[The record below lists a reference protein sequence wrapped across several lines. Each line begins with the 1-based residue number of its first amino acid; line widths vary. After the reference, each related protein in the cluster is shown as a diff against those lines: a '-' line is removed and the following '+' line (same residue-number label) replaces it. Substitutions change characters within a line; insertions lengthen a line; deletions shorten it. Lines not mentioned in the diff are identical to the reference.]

1 MAANQE
7 QFHLLLNTLL
17 STDNTIRSGA
27 EDTYN
32 NLPVGSK
39 VTYLLAALHNA
50 TMSEEA
56 KQMAAVLLRRVFS
69 SEFLEFYP
77 KLPPDDQ
84 KVLKEQVLLAVQQ
97 EQSESIRKKVCD
109 MAAEVARNLID
120 DDGNNQWPEFLNF
133 LFQCSN
139 SPLPQMKESALRMFT
154 SVPGVFGNQ
163 QANYLDI
170 IKQMIQKALVDTTS
184 YEVRFQAVRAVSAFI
199 LLHEKEIPIQ
209 KHFHDVLP
217 GFMQV
222 VLESVEKQDDD
233 ALLKCLIDLSETT
246 PKFLRMQLDA
256 ILELCMKIVSNE
268 DMPDSWRHLA
278 LEVIVTMSETAPA
291 MLRKVGAKYIPLLV
305 PIILKMMTDIE
316 DEPDWSISDEIVDED
331 NDSNTVV
338 AESALDRLACG
349 LGGKTIM
356 PLIEQNIPSMLAN
369 TDWKYRHAA
378 LMALSAVG
386 EGCHKQ
392 METSLPQIMNG
403 VLNFLGDPHPRVRY
417 ASCNAIGQMSTDFAP
432 VFEKKFHDRVVPG
445 LLMVLDDNDNPR
457 VQAHAGAALVNF
469 SEDCPKNI
477 LTTYLDAIMGKLES
491 ILTAKFKELVEKG
504 TKLVLE
510 QVVTTIASVAD
521 TSEEQFVAYYDRLM
535 PCLKYIISNANT
547 EDLKMLRG
555 KAIEC
560 VSLIGL
566 AVGAEKFMR
575 DASEVM
581 DMLLKTQTEGG
592 DLPDDDP
599 QTSYLISAWARIC
612 KILGKQFEQYLP
624 LVMGPVMKAASMKP
638 EVALLDNDDM
648 QGVEGDLDWQFVSL
662 GEQQNFGIKTSG
674 LEDKASACEMLVCYA
689 RELKDGFADYAETVV
704 KLMVPMLKFY
714 FHDGVRTAAAESLPY
729 LLDCG
734 KIKGPEYLQG
744 MWNYIYPE
752 LLKAIDTEPE
762 NEVLAEHMYSL
773 AKCIETLGNGCLTE
787 EAMAELL
794 KILNKLMLEHFNK
807 AVARQEKRKDEDYDE
822 VVEEQLANEDDE
834 DVYILSKIAD
844 IIHSLFL
851 SYKSDF
857 FPYFD
862 QIVSH
867 FVKCLSPEMPWSDH
881 QWALCIFDD
890 VIEYGGPNCVK
901 YQQHFLGPLL
911 SYLSD
916 EKAEVRQAA
925 VYGWGALA
933 QFGGESFA
941 AVCAEAVPRLVKII
955 TDPESR
961 TIENINPTENAISA
975 ITKILKY
982 NSSRLNVQELLPHWL
997 SWLPVWEDMDEAPHV
1012 YGYLCD
1018 LIEANHP
1025 LVLGNNHENLPKLI
1039 AIIAEAFARD
1049 AINVDHTESKR
1060 MISLIR
1066 QVQGNEN
1073 MFQACIGQLS
1083 VEQQQA
1089 LHEVLSGTN

>member
-1 MAANQE
+1 MAVC
-7 QFHLLLNTLL
+7 L
-17 STDNTIRSGA
+17 S
-27 EDTYN
+27 
-32 NLPVGSK
+32 L
-39 VTYLLAALHNA
+39 
-50 TMSEEA
+50 TM
-56 KQMAAVLLRRVFS
+56 
-69 SEFLEFYP
+69 
-77 KLPPDDQ
+77 
-84 KVLKEQVLLAVQQ
+84 
-97 EQSESIRKKVCD
+97 
-109 MAAEVARNLID
+109 
-120 DDGNNQWPEFLNF
+120 
-133 LFQCSN
+133 
-139 SPLPQMKESALRMFT
+139 
-154 SVPGVFGNQ
+154 
-163 QANYLDI
+163 
-170 IKQMIQKALVDTTS
+170 
-184 YEVRFQAVRAVSAFI
+184 
-199 LLHEKEIPIQ
+199 
-209 KHFHDVLP
+209 
-217 GFMQV
+217 
-222 VLESVEKQDDD
+222 
-233 ALLKCLIDLSETT
+233 
-246 PKFLRMQLDA
+246 
-256 ILELCMKIVSNE
+256 
-268 DMPDSWRHLA
+268 
-278 LEVIVTMSETAPA
+278 
-291 MLRKVGAKYIPLLV
+291 
-305 PIILKMMTDIE
+305 
-316 DEPDWSISDEIVDED
+316 
-331 NDSNTVV
+331 
-338 AESALDRLACG
+338 
-349 LGGKTIM
+349 
-356 PLIEQNIPSMLAN
+356 
-369 TDWKYRHAA
+369 
-378 LMALSAVG
+378 
-386 EGCHKQ
+386 
-392 METSLPQIMNG
+392 
-403 VLNFLGDPHPRVRY
+403 
-417 ASCNAIGQMSTDFAP
+417 
-432 VFEKKFHDRVVPG
+432 
-445 LLMVLDDNDNPR
+445 
-457 VQAHAGAALVNF
+457 
-469 SEDCPKNI
+469 
-477 LTTYLDAIMGKLES
+477 
-491 ILTAKFKELVEKG
+491 LVEKG

-674 LEDKASACEMLVCYA
+674 
-689 RELKDGFADYAETVV
+689 
-704 KLMVPMLKFY
+704 
-714 FHDGVRTAAAESLPY
+714 
-729 LLDCG
+729 
-734 KIKGPEYLQG
+734 PEYLQG

-773 AKCIETLGNGCLTE
+773 AKAKAIVEHYSRSPSTRKRLHTVMEEMVLPVLELIQFVDTRWSSEYNMLSRLHAVRKAVGAELANSENNIEILTEVEWKQAAGIVEVLGPLADATKEINKALKSRFSFYDSDPIFCPSMLCDPRFRGVLIDDMVAVNTLAIEVKKLSDKSSLEPNVKDEHPSCSSSSSGLWSSFDSIPNTTQPAIDNNSEVKDYLNEPRCIETLGNGCLTE

-862 QIVSH
+862 QIVNH

-955 TDPESR
+955 TDPESH